1 VKKTKPPESM
11 SVSLADI
18 IVACHV
24 LFGDAGDKDETY
36 AAKGNRI
43 RAALPTTWHVLM
55 DLCQKGNVK
64 YAADRDWE
72 TKYQRIATEVKAQ
85 FEEATK

>member
-1 VKKTKPPESM
+1 
-11 SVSLADI
+11 
-18 IVACHV
+18 
-24 LFGDAGDKDETY
+24 
-36 AAKGNRI
+36 
-43 RAALPTTWHVLM
+43 M